1 MLVHSDIYGV
11 IFLKLYKLFTPVIL
25 TSLVGCNAISTMNET
40 ERHIDRDQVLLSSH
54 VDNLRHTQSNK
65 SSLVKIHE
73 TGFWV
78 DKRNVPLKKDAAFI
92 NCPIMI
98 NESESLSINELG
110 RKIESICHI
119 PVIMNNFSANEQN
132 GDNGD
137 NGTDI
142 PPSPYISVNWKGPL
156 KGLLDDVSTRTGY
169 SWRLDDGRIVFFYRD
184 TRTFQIYALPG
195 TDTVSLGLKSS
206 GTGKNA
212 TSESGGS
219 GGDSDDNE
227 TKISV
232 SSSLT
237 SEVLKDIENTVKSML
252 SPSGKMS
259 MSPSTA
265 ALTVT
270 DTAPVLSQVARFVDQ
285 QNKLLTTQ
293 VLLNVKVFSIDFSRQ
308 DQYAIDWDA
317 IMKGSDGLISW
328 ATNAGTSNPVNGT
341 VNVIRGDLNA
351 SAFIR
356 ALSSQGKVSVLT
368 QPSITTLNLQAAPM
382 EVVTERSYVASV
394 SSSMVADV
402 GTESTI
408 TPGAVNTGFTMG
420 LLPYVMGNNQL
431 LLQYSINLS
440 DLKKMT
446 EFSTGSGKEKAT
458 VQLPEVNR
466 RAFNQKVKINSGETL
481 ILSGFEQGNL
491 SADMQGTGSPR
502 NQWLGGYRNTDSQHS
517 VLIIM
522 ITPMVIS

>member
-1 MLVHSDIYGV
+1 M
-11 IFLKLYKLFTPVIL
+11 
-25 TSLVGCNAISTMNET
+25 NAT
-40 ERHIDRDQVLLSSH
+40 ENHIDRDRELLSSQ

-65 SSLVKIHE
+65 SSLVKIHK

-78 DKRNVPLKKDAAFI
+78 DKKNVPLKKDAAFI
-92 NCPIMI
+92 NCPIML
-98 NESESLSINELG
+98 NEASLLSINELG

-119 PVIMNNFSANEQN
+119 PVVMNNTVTSEKNEN
-132 GDNGD
+132 GDND
-137 NGTDI
+137 RTEVS
-142 PPSPYISVNWKGPL
+142 PSPYVSVNWTGPL
-156 KGLLDDVSTRTGY
+156 KGLLDDVSARTGY

-195 TDTVSLGLKSS
+195 TDTVNLGLKSS
-206 GTGKNA
+206 GTGKN
-212 TSESGGS
+212 SGS
-219 GGDSDDNE
+219 GNSGSGSSGSDDDSE

-232 SSSLT
+232 SSELT
-237 SEVLKDIENTVKSML
+237 SEVLRDIENTVKAML

-259 MSPSTA
+259 LSPSTA

-270 DTAPVLSQVARFVDQ
+270 DTAPVLNQVARFIEE

-308 DQYAIDWDA
+308 DQYSIDWKA
-317 IMKGSDGLISW
+317 IVNGSKGTISW
-328 ATNAGTSNPVNGT
+328 VTTPGLSTPVNGT
-341 VNVIRGDLNA
+341 VNVLRGDLDA

-408 TPGAVNTGFTMG
+408 TPGTVNTGFTMG

-431 LLQYSINLS
+431 LLQYSINIS
-440 DLKKMT
+440 DLKQLT
-446 EFSTGSGKEKAT
+446 EFSTGTGNNQST

-481 ILSGFEQGNL
+481 ILSGFEQGHL
-491 SADMQGTGSPR
+491 SSDMQGTGSPR
-502 NQWLGGYRNTDSQHS
+502 SQWLGGSRSSDNLHS

>member
-1 MLVHSDIYGV
+1 M
-11 IFLKLYKLFTPVIL
+11 KLYKIFTPVLI
-25 TSLVGCNAISTMNET
+25 TSLVGCNAIQTMNAT
-40 ERHIDRDQVLLSSH
+40 ENHIDRDRELLSSQ

-65 SSLVKIHE
+65 SSLVKIHK

-78 DKRNVPLKKDAAFI
+78 DKKNVPLKKDAAFI
-92 NCPIMI
+92 NCPIML
-98 NESESLSINELG
+98 NEASLLSINELG

-119 PVIMNNFSANEQN
+119 PVVMNNTVTSEKNEN
-132 GDNGD
+132 GDND
-137 NGTDI
+137 RTEVS
-142 PPSPYISVNWKGPL
+142 PSPYVSVNWTGPL
-156 KGLLDDVSTRTGY
+156 KGLLDDVSARTGY

-184 TRTFQIYALPG
+184 TRTFQIYVLPG
-195 TDTVSLGLKSS
+195 TDTVNLGLKSS
-206 GTGKNA
+206 GTGKN
-212 TSESGGS
+212 SGS
-219 GGDSDDNE
+219 GNSGSGSSGSDDDSE

-232 SSSLT
+232 SSELT
-237 SEVLKDIENTVKSML
+237 SEVLRDIENTVKAML

-259 MSPSTA
+259 LSPSTA

-270 DTAPVLSQVARFVDQ
+270 DTAPVLNQVARFIEE

-308 DQYAIDWDA
+308 DQYSIDWKA
-317 IMKGSDGLISW
+317 IVNGSKGTISW
-328 ATNAGTSNPVNGT
+328 VTTPGLSTPVNGT
-341 VNVIRGDLNA
+341 VNVLRGDLDA

-408 TPGAVNTGFTMG
+408 TPGTVNTGFTMG

-431 LLQYSINLS
+431 LLQYSINIS
-440 DLKKMT
+440 DLKQLT
-446 EFSTGSGKEKAT
+446 EFSTGTGNNQST

-481 ILSGFEQGNL
+481 ILSGFEQGHL
-491 SADMQGTGSPR
+491 SSDMQGTGSPR
-502 NQWLGGYRNTDSQHS
+502 SQWLGGSRSSDNLHS

>member
-1 MLVHSDIYGV
+1 M
-11 IFLKLYKLFTPVIL
+11 
-25 TSLVGCNAISTMNET
+25 NAT
-40 ERHIDRDQVLLSSH
+40 EKHIDRDRELLSSQ
-54 VDNLRHTQSNK
+54 VDNLRHTQNSK

-78 DKRNVPLKKDAAFI
+78 DKKNVPLKKDAAFI
-92 NCPIMI
+92 NCPIML
-98 NESESLSINELG
+98 NEASSLSINELG

-119 PVIMNNFSANEQN
+119 PVVIKNVVASEKNED
-132 GDNGD
+132 GGG
-137 NGTDI
+137 NGTEV
-142 PPSPYISVNWKGPL
+142 PPSPYVSVNWKGPL
-156 KGLLDDVSTRTGY
+156 KGLLDDISVRTGY
-169 SWRLDDGRIVFFYRD
+169 SWRLDAGRVVFFYRD

-206 GTGKNA
+206 GTGKN
-212 TSESGGS
+212 SGSGDAGS
-219 GGDSDDNE
+219 GGGSDDDSE

-232 SSSLT
+232 SSELT
-237 SEVLKDIENTVKSML
+237 SEVLHDIEKTVKSML

-259 MSPSTA
+259 LSPSTA

-270 DTAPVLSQVARFVDQ
+270 DTAPVLNQVARFIDE

-293 VLLNVKVFSIDFSRQ
+293 VLLNVKVFSIDFTRQ
-308 DQYAIDWDA
+308 DQYSIDWNA
-317 IMKGSDGLISW
+317 LLKNSKGMISW
-328 ATNAGTSNPVNGT
+328 VTTPGTSNSVNGT

-351 SAFIR
+351 SAFIS

-402 GTESTI
+402 GTESSI
-408 TPGAVNTGFTMG
+408 TPGTVNTGFTMG

-431 LLQYSINLS
+431 LLQYSINIS
-440 DLKKMT
+440 DLKQLT
-446 EFSTGSGKEKAT
+446 EFSTGTGNNKSI

-491 SADMQGTGSPR
+491 SSDMQGTGSPR
-502 NQWLGGYRNTDSQHS
+502 NQWLGGYRNSENLHS

-522 ITPMVIS
+522 ITPTVIS

>member
-1 MLVHSDIYGV
+1 M
-11 IFLKLYKLFTPVIL
+11 KLYKFFAPVLI
-25 TSLVGCNAISTMNET
+25 TSLVGCNAIQTMNAT
-40 ERHIDRDQVLLSSH
+40 EKHIDRDRELLSSQ

-65 SSLVKIHE
+65 SSLVKIHN

-78 DKRNVPLKKDAAFI
+78 DKKNVPLKKDAAFI
-92 NCPIMI
+92 NCPIML
-98 NESESLSINELG
+98 NETSLLSINELG

-119 PVIMNNFSANEQN
+119 PVVMNNTVASEKNEN
-132 GDNGD
+132 GDS
-137 NGTDI
+137 TDI
-142 PPSPYISVNWKGPL
+142 SPSPYVSVNWKGPL
-156 KGLLDDVSTRTGY
+156 KGLLDDVSARTGY
-169 SWRLDDGRIVFFYRD
+169 SWRLDDGRVVFFYRD

-195 TDTVSLGLKSS
+195 TDTVNLGLKSS
-206 GTGKNA
+206 GTGKN
-212 TSESGGS
+212 SGS
-219 GGDSDDNE
+219 GDSGSGSSGSDDDSE

-232 SSSLT
+232 SSEMT
-237 SEVLKDIENTVKSML
+237 SAVLRDIEDTVRAML

-259 MSPSTA
+259 LSPSTA

-270 DTAPVLSQVARFVDQ
+270 DTAPVLNQVARFIEE

-308 DQYAIDWDA
+308 DQYSIDWNA
-317 IMKGSDGLISW
+317 IIKNSKGLISW
-328 ATNAGTSNPVNGT
+328 VTTPGTSNPVNGT
-341 VNVIRGDLNA
+341 VNVLRGDLDA
-351 SAFIR
+351 SAFIS

-408 TPGAVNTGFTMG
+408 TPGNVNTGFTMG

-431 LLQYSINLS
+431 LLQYSINIS
-440 DLKKMT
+440 DLKQLT
-446 EFSTGSGKEKAT
+446 EFSTGTGNNKST

-491 SADMQGTGSPR
+491 SSDMQGTGNPR
-502 NQWLGGYRNTDSQHS
+502 SQWLGGYRNSDNLHS

>member
-1 MLVHSDIYGV
+1 M
-11 IFLKLYKLFTPVIL
+11 KLYKLFTPVLL
-25 TSLVGCNAISTMNET
+25 TSLVGCNALSTMDAT
-40 ERHIDRDQVLLSSH
+40 EKHIDRDQELLSSH
-54 VDNLRHTQSNK
+54 VDTLRHTQSNK

-78 DKRNVPLKKDAAFI
+78 DKKNVPLKEDATFM

-98 NESESLSINELG
+98 NESEALSINELG

-119 PVIMNNFSANEQN
+119 SVVMNNISSGKN
-132 GDNGD
+132 GDSGD
-137 NGTDI
+137 GGTEM
-142 PPSPYISVNWKGPL
+142 PPSPYVSVNWKGPL
-156 KGLLDDVSTRTGY
+156 KGLLDDVSARTSY
-169 SWRLDDGRIVFFYRD
+169 SWRLDAGRIVFFYRD

-206 GTGKNA
+206 GTGKNS
-212 TSESGGS
+212 TSSNGSS
-219 GGDSDDNE
+219 GGDSDDDSE
-227 TKISV
+227 AKISV
-232 SSSLT
+232 SSELT
-237 SEVLKDIENTVKSML
+237 SAVLKDIEDTVKSML

-270 DTAPVLSQVARFVDQ
+270 DTAPVLNQVARFVDE

-308 DQYAIDWDA
+308 DQYSINWDA
-317 IMKGSDGLISW
+317 IIKGSDGLISW
-328 ATNAGTSNPVNGT
+328 ATSAGTSTPVNGT

-394 SSSMVADV
+394 SSTMVPDV

-431 LLQYSINLS
+431 LLQYSINIS

-446 EFSTGSGKEKAT
+446 EFSTGTGNNQAI

-502 NQWLGGYRNTDSQHS
+502 NQWLGGSRSADSQHS